1 MLETYLQLKCL
12 DLDADDCIKI
22 FDGALHDFFQDEED
36 RFADLNFIREVHLYL
51 SSYSSWPTDYNGN
64 KPSIMYQKI
73 SSDQIRVVIKAD
85 FEAFGGTSFESFS
98 RELFAFL
105 DFNPYMRY
113 FKVIKESTYSI
124 FSVYDKSETLRYL
137 DFGLY
142 ATEEDLKE
150 SKFERKLSD
159 DIYTL
164 DELDDL
170 IENGSITDYD
180 GSGYLLRLNDDDG
193 WTKSNLRMSVDSKVP
208 KYARDHFTHF
218 IWYNRQETSMILI
231 NLIYA
236 VLLFIYGI
244 ILLKENDGKLTNF
257 LAIVLLAVSV
267 LGLIAIVAMELS

>member
-12 DLDADDCIKI
+12 ELDVDECIKI
-22 FDGALHDFFQDEED
+22 FDGALNDFFEDERS
-36 RFADLNFIREVHLYL
+36 RFADPDFYHEVQLYL
-51 SSYSSWPTDYNGN
+51 SSYSSWPTDCDGN
-64 KPSIMYQKI
+64 KPSIEYQKI
-73 SSDQIRVVIKAD
+73 SSDQIRVVMKAD

-98 RELFAFL
+98 RVLFAFL

-150 SKFERKLSD
+150 SKFERKPSD

-180 GSGYLLRLNDDDG
+180 GSGYLLRLNEDNS

-218 IWYNRQETSMILI
+218 IWYNR
-231 NLIYA
+231 
-236 VLLFIYGI
+236 
-244 ILLKENDGKLTNF
+244 
-257 LAIVLLAVSV
+257 
-267 LGLIAIVAMELS
+267 

>member
-22 FDGALHDFFQDEED
+22 FDGALNDFFQDEED
-36 RFADLNFIREVHLYL
+36 RFADLNFIREVRLYL
-51 SSYSSWPTDYNGN
+51 SSYFSWPTDYNGN

-73 SSDQIRVVIKAD
+73 SSDQIRVVMKAN

-124 FSVYDKSETLRYL
+124 FSVYAKSETLRYL

-150 SKFERKLSD
+150 SKFERKPSD

-170 IENGSITDYD
+170 IENGSITGYD
-180 GSGYLLRLNDDDG
+180 GSGDLLRLNEDNS
-193 WTKSNLRMSVDSKVP
+193 WTKSNLRMSVDSKVL

-218 IWYNRQETSMILI
+218 IWYNR
-231 NLIYA
+231 
-236 VLLFIYGI
+236 
-244 ILLKENDGKLTNF
+244 
-257 LAIVLLAVSV
+257 
-267 LGLIAIVAMELS
+267 

>member
-1 MLETYLQLKCL
+1 MFSRQNISCLELLIVLFVSLLVGVLLLKSVIVL
-12 DLDADDCIKI
+12 RHHFPEGYARQSQVDSSLKEGIVVDKQRTQSYSYISTVYIGNAPVII
-22 FDGALHDFFQDEED
+22 P
-36 RFADLNFIREVHLYL
+36 LYL
-51 SSYSSWPTDYNGN
+51 SSYSSWPTDYNDN

-113 FKVIKESTYSI
+113 FQVIKESTYSI

-180 GSGYLLRLNDDDG
+180 GSGDLLRLNGDNS

-218 IWYNRQETSMILI
+218 IWYNR
-231 NLIYA
+231 
-236 VLLFIYGI
+236 
-244 ILLKENDGKLTNF
+244 
-257 LAIVLLAVSV
+257 
-267 LGLIAIVAMELS
+267 

>member
-12 DLDADDCIKI
+12 ELDADDCIKI

-36 RFADLNFIREVHLYL
+36 RFADPNFIHEVHLYL
-51 SSYSSWPTDYNGN
+51 SSFLSWPKGIDGET
-64 KPSIMYQKI
+64 PSIEYQKI
-73 SSDQIRVVIKAD
+73 SNDQIRVVMKAD
-85 FEAFGGTSFESFS
+85 FESFGGTSFESFS
-98 RELFAFL
+98 RVLFAFL

-124 FSVYDKSETLRYL
+124 FGVFDKSETLRYL

-150 SKFERKLSD
+150 SKFEIKPSD

-170 IENGSITDYD
+170 IETGSITDYD
-180 GSGYLLRLNDDDG
+180 GSGYLLRLNEDNS

-218 IWYNRQETSMILI
+218 IWYNR
-231 NLIYA
+231 
-236 VLLFIYGI
+236 
-244 ILLKENDGKLTNF
+244 
-257 LAIVLLAVSV
+257 
-267 LGLIAIVAMELS
+267 

>member
-12 DLDADDCIKI
+12 DLGVDDCIKV
-22 FDGALHDFFQDEED
+22 FDGALQDFFQDERD
-36 RFADLNFIREVHLYL
+36 RFADPNFYREVQLYL
-51 SSYSSWPTDYNGN
+51 SSYSSWPTDSDGK
-64 KPSIMYQKI
+64 KPSVEYQKI
-73 SSDQIRVVIKAD
+73 ASDQIRVVIRAD
-85 FEAFGGTSFESFS
+85 FEASGFGGTSFESFS

-105 DFNPYMRY
+105 DFSPYMRY

-124 FSVYDKSETLRYL
+124 FSVYAKSETLRYL

-150 SKFERKLSD
+150 SKFERKPSD

-170 IENGSITDYD
+170 IENGSITGYD
-180 GSGYLLRLNDDDG
+180 GSGDLLRLNEDNS

-218 IWYNRQETSMILI
+218 IWYNR
-231 NLIYA
+231 
-236 VLLFIYGI
+236 
-244 ILLKENDGKLTNF
+244 
-257 LAIVLLAVSV
+257 
-267 LGLIAIVAMELS
+267 

>member
-12 DLDADDCIKI
+12 ELDADDCIKI

-36 RFADLNFIREVHLYL
+36 RFADPNFIHEVHLYL
-51 SSYSSWPTDYNGN
+51 SSFLSWPKGLNGET
-64 KPSIMYQKI
+64 PSIEYQKI
-73 SSDQIRVVIKAD
+73 SYDQIRVVIKAD
-85 FEAFGGTSFESFS
+85 FESFGGTSFESFS

-137 DFGLY
+137 DFGLH

-150 SKFERKLSD
+150 SKFEIKPSD

-180 GSGYLLRLNDDDG
+180 GSGYLLRLNEDNS
-193 WTKSNLRMSVDSKVP
+193 WMKSNLRMSVDSKVP

-218 IWYNRQETSMILI
+218 IWYNR
-231 NLIYA
+231 
-236 VLLFIYGI
+236 
-244 ILLKENDGKLTNF
+244 
-257 LAIVLLAVSV
+257 
-267 LGLIAIVAMELS
+267 

>member
-1 MLETYLQLKCL
+1 MLETYIDLKCREF
-12 DLDADDCIKI
+12 DVDDCIKI
-22 FDGALHDFFQDEED
+22 FDGALHDFFQDEEN

-51 SSYSSWPTDYNGN
+51 SSYFSWPTDYNGN
-64 KPSIMYQKI
+64 KPSIEYQKI
-73 SSDQIRVVIKAD
+73 SSDRIRVVIKAD
-85 FEAFGGTSFESFS
+85 FEANGFGGTSFESFS

-124 FSVYDKSETLRYL
+124 FSIYDKLETLRYL

-150 SKFERKLSD
+150 SKFERKPSD

-170 IENGSITDYD
+170 IENGSITGYD
-180 GSGYLLRLNDDDG
+180 GSGNLLRLNEDNS

-218 IWYNRQETSMILI
+218 IWYN
-231 NLIYA
+231 
-236 VLLFIYGI
+236 
-244 ILLKENDGKLTNF
+244 K
-257 LAIVLLAVSV
+257 
-267 LGLIAIVAMELS
+267 